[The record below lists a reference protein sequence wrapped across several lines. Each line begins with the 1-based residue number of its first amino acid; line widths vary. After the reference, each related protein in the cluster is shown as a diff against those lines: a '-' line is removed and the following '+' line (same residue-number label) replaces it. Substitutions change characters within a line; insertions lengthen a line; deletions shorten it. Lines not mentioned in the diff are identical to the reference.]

1 MNPNLCPI
9 KTDDPKNPGYID
21 PSTVSF
27 LVGFATPLGVKF
39 CERGVDEARF
49 IPTKLTTT
57 QVVAALEAA
66 RGYSERERILI
77 EGLKRMVDL
86 SDNMDGLGWHPFL
99 RSLLHDFDGSAKAV
113 GGYSERERV
122 LADAR
127 RRGIGNEPTTHRTNP
142 GRR

>member
-27 LVGFATPLGVKF
+27 LVGLATPLGVKF

-66 RGYSERERILI
+66 RGYSEREKVLI
-77 EGLKRMVDL
+77 
-86 SDNMDGLGWHPFL
+86 DGLRRIVDPEDASDGIGICKFAAKV
-99 RSLLHDFDGSAKAV
+99 LHDAGV
-113 GGYSERERV
+113 P
-122 LADAR
+122 DA
-127 RRGIGNEPTTHRTNP
+127 EPEQETT
-142 GRR
+142 

>member
-66 RGYSERERILI
+66 RGYSEREKVLI
-77 EGLKRMVDL
+77 
-86 SDNMDGLGWHPFL
+86 DGLEHIRNRFAAPDMMLFAAIQK
-99 RSLLHDFDGSAKAV
+99 LLC
-113 GGYSERERV
+113 
-122 LADAR
+122 LAGVPDA
-127 RRGIGNEPTTHRTNP
+127 EP
-142 GRR
+142 